1 MTAFGTDSVV
11 AERYAGTNLWDRL
24 RRYPAGN
31 VVIVF
36 VVFLLAAV
44 AVGLIFPDDF
54 RFTSTANIRILL
66 RAIPTF
72 GILALGMGMLMIS
85 MKTPSLM

>member
-44 AVGLIFPDDF
+44 AVGLIFGLYPVRRAAHLDPID
-54 RFTSTANIRILL
+54 AL
-66 RAIPTF
+66 RH
-72 GILALGMGMLMIS
+72 S
-85 MKTPSLM
+85 